1 MYYEYGI
8 DIKGL
13 DDWEVSLVKV
23 VGGFIWLGFSE
34 QEPHK
39 MLCISADKETIF
51 DCEKGTVSPTKCV
64 FDENERT
71 AVCAELKDEI
81 INICGQ
87 YGGELPHK
95 TAQGEKLSSV
105 KREEFKYGKTLVR
118 EEVTFTV
125 KNGSSFLV
133 YEGYAPYIYG
143 FSPDGNYFVFATD
156 GGLTV
161 LKRKQ

>member
-51 DCEKGTVSPTKCV
+51 DCEKGT
-64 FDENERT
+64 
-71 AVCAELKDEI
+71 
-81 INICGQ
+81 
-87 YGGELPHK
+87 GGELPHK